1 MKRAIICFTRVPKP
15 GVTKTRL
22 MPILSGDQCAR
33 LHTAFLQDLASVY
46 GKVEADL
53 FVAYT
58 ADPAWEMLKDI
69 FPAACGFF
77 PQVGK
82 DLGEKMYHAI
92 KQVLDLGYERVILT
106 GADLPLLTKTHLES
120 GFAALEQA
128 DVTFGPTSDGG
139 YYLVGMKQPHK
150 AVFEKQNYGGS
161 TVLENTLAVA
171 HAAGVS
177 VFLAQ
182 TCDDVDTPEDL
193 QQLMD
198 SLSPESATYLFLKQ
212 EVICFDRSIS

>member
-1 MKRAIICFTRVPKP
+1 MKRAMICFTRVPKP

-22 MPILSGDQCAR
+22 MPILCGDQCAR

-69 FPAACGFF
+69 LSAACGFF

-92 KQVLDLGYERVILT
+92 KQVLDLGYEQVILT

-120 GFAALEQA
+120 GFAVLEEK
-128 DVTFGPTSDGG
+128 DVAIGPTSDGG
-139 YYLVGMKQPHK
+139 YYLIGMKQPCRD
-150 AVFEKQNYGGS
+150 VFRVEGYGGS
-161 TVLENTLAVA
+161 NVFENTVMAAKDAGLSVGPALA
-171 HAAGVS
+171 
-177 VFLAQ
+177 
-182 TCDDVDTPEDL
+182 CDDVDTPDDL
-193 QQLMD
+193 KDLAKTIN
-198 SLSPESATYLFLKQ
+198 PESHTGKYLKEIL
-212 EVICFDRSIS
+212 